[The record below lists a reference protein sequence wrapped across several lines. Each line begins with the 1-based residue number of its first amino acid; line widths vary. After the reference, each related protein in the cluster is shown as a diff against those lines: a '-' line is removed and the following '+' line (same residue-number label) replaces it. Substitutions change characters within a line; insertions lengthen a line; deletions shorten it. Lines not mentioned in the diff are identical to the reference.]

1 MMTNEQKLLVAAVA
15 VASVIYFSKDSIV
28 NTYKQFKQRGIRNNN
43 PGNLVKTNIAWQ
55 GKVPHA
61 QNTDSRFEQ
70 FVSPEYGIR
79 AMFKDIKND
88 ITSKGQNTVKKLI
101 TAYAP
106 PFENNTQAYIN
117 VVAKAIGKGAN
128 DTITAS
134 DYPALLKAIIKHEN
148 GIQPYPDDLINKG
161 IALA

>member
-1 MMTNEQKLLVAAVA
+1 MTNEQKLLVAAVA
-15 VASVIYFSKDSIV
+15 VAAVIYFSKDGIV

-43 PGNLVKTNIAWQ
+43 PGNLVKTAIAWL

-88 ITSKGQNTVKKLI
+88 IANKGQNTVKKLI

-106 PFENNTQAYIN
+106 PSENNTQAYIN

-128 DTITAS
+128 DTITPS

-148 GIQPYPDDLINKG
+148 GVQPYPDDLINKG